1 MEVRINA
8 LTHENDVY
16 VVENKDLAETF
27 EEIEGEKVYLIKEKE
42 ILQRVM
48 ADKLKFLFLKIDKIQ
63 EEEDDLMNEKE
74 ICESKVYQSKIS
86 HEIDELKI

>member
-8 LTHENDVY
+8 LTHENEVN

-27 EEIEGEKVYLIKEKE
+27 EEIEGEKVHLIKEKE
-42 ILQRVM
+42 ILERVM

-74 ICESKVYQSKIS
+74 ICEAKYIEVKSLMK
-86 HEIDELKI
+86 